1 MNSRRTTKDKP
12 PAILHGARALALLS
26 LIWSGY
32 AITDLMHSGPFGVSV
47 ALAGDI
53 GWLTV
58 LWAEYRGIPLFGWRH
73 AAPTAGW
80 LIAISVGVLLVIHGA
95 EHSLAQAIAGPLVVF
110 VGKIA
115 WAFALAALKDPTAP
129 TPEQLAELH
138 AELRDTAHETALLQA
153 RAKGRIDRIKAE
165 ASVTLVRDETDFEI
179 TLERIDKQAEI
190 HRRTPIALTASPPPA
205 EQPAAF
211 AEQVREQ
218 PNTTTNAIAS
228 DPITIREQVA
238 NNGPAST
245 NTVPEPPSIADLVRE
260 QLASTTNNAEAV
272 RNIMTARPDANRGS
286 VAATV
291 RRERRRLN
299 NTQGY
304 A

>member
-1 MNSRRTTKDKP
+1 MNAKP
-12 PAILHGARALALLS
+12 PAIIHGARALAVLS
-26 LIWSGY
+26 LVWSGY

-73 AAPTAGW
+73 AAPAAGW
-80 LIAISVGVLLVIHGA
+80 LIAAAVGVLLVIHGA
-95 EHSLAQAIAGPLVVF
+95 EHSTAQAIAGPLVVF
-110 VGKIA
+110 VGKVV

-138 AELRDTAHETALLQA
+138 SELRDTAHRTAMLHA
-153 RAKGRIDRIKAE
+153 RAQGRIAHIRAE
-165 ASVTLVRDETDFEI
+165 ASVTVARDDADFEI
-179 TLERIDKQAEI
+179 GLERLDKQAEI
-190 HRRTPIALTASPPPA
+190 QRRTPLALAPSARPV
-205 EQPAAF
+205 EQPRVF

-218 PNTTTNAIAS
+218 PSTVTNTSPPDPSTVS
-228 DPITIREQVA
+228 DQIA
-238 NNGPAST
+238 NNAATSPNPT
-245 NTVPEPPSIADLVRE
+245 NGAPSIADLVRE
-260 QLASTTNNAEAV
+260 QVASTTNNRDAVLGVMAE
-272 RNIMTARPDANRGS
+272 RPDANRAS
-286 VAATV
+286 VAAAV
-291 RRERRRLN
+291 RRERR

>member
-1 MNSRRTTKDKP
+1 MNTRRTTKDKP
-12 PAILHGARALALLS
+12 PAIIHGARALAVLS

-58 LWAEYRGIPLFGWRH
+58 LWAEYRGIALFGWRH

-80 LIAISVGVLLVIHGA
+80 LIAIAVGVLLVIHGA
-95 EHSLAQAIAGPLVVF
+95 EHSMAQAIAGPLVVF
-110 VGKIA
+110 VGKVV

-190 HRRTPIALTASPPPA
+190 HRRTPIAIAPSVRPA
-205 EQPAAF
+205 EQPNTLGAPGS
-211 AEQVREQ
+211 EQ
-218 PNTTTNAIAS
+218 PNTATNTIAS
-228 DPITIREQVA
+228 DPSTIREQIA
-238 NNGPAST
+238 NNATTST
-245 NTVPEPPSIADLVRE
+245 NPPNDAQSIADLVRE
-260 QLASTTNNAEAV
+260 HVANTTDNRDAV
-272 RNIMTARPDANRGS
+272 LGVMAARPDANRDS
-286 VAATV
+286 VSAAV
-291 RRERRRLN
+291 RRERRKG
-299 NTQGY
+299 QGY